1 MKGKVYFL
9 LHSDFGVGRTIGA
22 RAYPIAKELKSN
34 GRDLEIFCRD
44 YNRDYKN
51 QFNFVKVPFLL
62 SFLTKILTYINI
74 HIDKKF
80 INNIK
85 QSIISNYFKFKLSSR
100 KINDD
105 DIFYSVEF
113 FPSLFSYI
121 KKKNPNTRIIQDVP
135 IALNSMIAL
144 IPDHEKLWNKNNVYV
159 SNYIKNSFEYIDEFT
174 VPSNF
179 VKKSLTNEKI
189 KKSKITVILFGVDIS
204 KFKPKKKSKDKLK
217 ICIVGNVNKRK
228 GANFLI
234 NAIKELNLKDIEL
247 HLYGLVYPEIKPYL
261 HESSKFNIYAHGF
274 KNSFEVMPDKH
285 LYILP
290 SFLEGSSKSIYEAM
304 ACQMPV
310 ITTENAGSVIKDGED
325 GFIIEPG
332 NVDQIK
338 QKILFFYNDREKL
351 E

>member
-22 RAYPIAKELKSN
+22 RAYPIAKELKSK
-34 GRDLEIFCRD
+34 GMDLEIFCRD
-44 YNRDYKN
+44 YNKDYKN

-74 HIDKKF
+74 HTDKKF

-144 IPDHEKLWNKNNVYV
+144 IPDHE
-159 SNYIKNSFEYIDEFT
+159 DR
-174 VPSNF
+174 
-179 VKKSLTNEKI
+179 KS
-189 KKSKITVILFGVDIS
+189 VV
-204 KFKPKKKSKDKLK
+204 
-217 ICIVGNVNKRK
+217 
-228 GANFLI
+228 
-234 NAIKELNLKDIEL
+234 
-247 HLYGLVYPEIKPYL
+247 
-261 HESSKFNIYAHGF
+261 
-274 KNSFEVMPDKH
+274 
-285 LYILP
+285 
-290 SFLEGSSKSIYEAM
+290 
-304 ACQMPV
+304 
-310 ITTENAGSVIKDGED
+310 
-325 GFIIEPG
+325 
-332 NVDQIK
+332 
-338 QKILFFYNDREKL
+338 
-351 E
+351 